1 MLDYV
6 VSMGRREA
14 LGWMPGRL
22 ATAGELARNLVV
34 AISPPPPPPPPP
46 PLRLITSRD
55 QRWRSYVNSD
65 NTAM

>member
-6 VSMGRREA
+6 VSMGRRGA
-14 LGWMPGRL
+14 CRGGLLRL
-22 ATAGELARNLVV
+22 GELARNLVV
-34 AISPPPPPPPPP
+34 AIFPPPLPPPPP

-65 NTAM
+65 NTAI